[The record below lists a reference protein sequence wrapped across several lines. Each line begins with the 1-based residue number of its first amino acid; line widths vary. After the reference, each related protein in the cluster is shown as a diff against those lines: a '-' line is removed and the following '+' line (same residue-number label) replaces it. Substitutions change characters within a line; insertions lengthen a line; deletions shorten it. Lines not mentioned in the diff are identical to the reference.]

1 MKQILFI
8 IITLIVI
15 FYLYYNTN
23 NKERMS
29 SLFKKLPTK
38 LTYEYD
44 KELTSSEILALTY
57 MGYASGPEFKKGIN
71 NYLTEDVTF
80 IGTGR
85 EAKGKEYIIERL
97 EKRRKE
103 VLYRVAH
110 IILVQEVG
118 NKVFIVREDPPN
130 SSLYTMYLFI
140 IDNNSN
146 KIKSY
151 FKLVDYLKKSK
162 NDSSSF
168 EIVREILYN

>member
-1 MKQILFI
+1 M
-8 IITLIVI
+8 
-15 FYLYYNTN
+15 
-23 NKERMS
+23 
-29 SLFKKLPTK
+29 
-38 LTYEYD
+38 
-44 KELTSSEILALTY
+44 
-57 MGYASGPEFKKGIN
+57 
-71 NYLTEDVTF
+71 
-80 IGTGR
+80 GR

-103 VLYRVAH
+103 VLYRASH

-118 NKVFIVREDPPN
+118 NKVFIVRETPPN

-162 NDSSSF
+162 NDSSAF